1 MKAKLNLL
9 FLLACAFICSES
21 FAQCSITSPDVDC
34 GYTSTYPL
42 TWILNGDTVS
52 NTQVSIN
59 SLPFAQYPMP
69 IDYEVLNYHIEISSD
84 CTIDTT
90 VYYLSLHLSQNE
102 LNFCQGSFNLPI
114 VCEGVFPDSLI
125 LTYQWYIS
133 SSSGSLVNSIPN
145 ETGSSYTPPTSSA
158 GLKYYSC
165 VVGIADN
172 SCDFQILQASVDVD
186 TPTFQLN
193 ASSPLLQE
201 ICTGGSPPLQV
212 SSNPTVANLQY
223 QWYSNSTNSTTSSEM
238 LQGSTQ
244 SSLTTI
250 VDGIGNH
257 YFYCVAYVLDNAC
270 SRTSQFFNVVVV
282 EQAEISQQPISSSV
296 CNGTSGLEL
305 CVDYINATG
314 NPTYQWF
321 SSLVNDNTAGVTIN
335 GANSSC
341 FTPPTSQSGQDFYY
355 VKIDYSGIGCESR
368 ISNCGNVSVI
378 DYPVS
383 NLVDTLYACNAN
395 TLNLFLEEIGGNTVV
410 WNNLLANNSTI
421 SIADGDI
428 VTVSIT
434 ESLANCETTDLAHV
448 VVVQSSGGNL
458 LNSQVLCE
466 NQSELIIEPT
476 VSSSSNYPDYNY
488 WEISS
493 DGIQWNYL
501 DSTSSESL
509 VLSNNYQSDF
519 SIRKRSM
526 SYVNNFTCLSE
537 PSNSH
542 FVDLFNHNLEI
553 TSASGMLCNGSSN
566 IVYECNGCESQNS
579 EWTIEGGVISDVI
592 GNSVIVDWLADYTGI
607 SQLTVEENDPLSS
620 CVSVDSIEI
629 MFSEFPAPPEVEIL
643 LIDGTFGL
651 LGSVLD
657 GQYTV
662 LWGTTNYLSGQES
675 VSCESQN
682 YCEFGTLDTLN
693 YAYWVELTLLGGCH
707 TRSYFNS
714 QLINTI
720 NENEWVIGTKVFP
733 NPSNESFSIILPDQG
748 KYELYLTDTFGNVV
762 ESFTSNGTSMYRF
775 GDRLA
780 QGLYFLKVI
789 DLQNKTSEC
798 HKLIKI

>member
-1 MKAKLNLL
+1 MKAKLNLF
-9 FLLACAFICSES
+9 FLAAFTFICSVS
-21 FAQCSITSPDVDC
+21 FSQCIITSPEVDC

-42 TWILNGDTVS
+42 TWILNGDNVS

-69 IDYEVLNYHIEISSD
+69 IDYEVLNYHIEGPNG

-90 VYYLSLHLSQNE
+90 VYYLNLHLSQNE
-102 LNFCQGSFNLPI
+102 LNFCQGSFSSPI
-114 VCEGVFPDSLI
+114 TCEGVFPDNLT
-125 LTYQWYIS
+125 LTYQWYVSPDS
-133 SSSGSLVNSIPN
+133 SSLGNLLQN
-145 ETGSSYTPPTSSA
+145 ETGSSYTPLIPNAIT
-158 GLKYYSC
+158 KYYSC
-165 VVGIADN
+165 VVEIVGN
-172 SCDFQILQASVDVD
+172 SCFSQTLQAEVNVTSS
-186 TPTFQLN
+186 FQLN
-193 ASSPLLQE
+193 AITPLEQE
-201 ICTGGSPPLQV
+201 ICQGVSPILQV
-212 SSNPTVANLQY
+212 SSNPAGSSIHY
-223 QWYSNSTNSTTSSEM
+223 QWYSNSTNSTTTSVF
-238 LQGSTQ
+238 LPNDTLN
-244 SSLTTI
+244 SLTTNL
-250 VDGIGNH
+250 VELGPN
-257 YFYCVAYVLDNAC
+257 YFYCVASTLDSVC
-270 SRTSQFFNVVVV
+270 FIQSQIFEIIVV

-314 NPTYQWF
+314 NPAYQWY
-321 SSLVNDNTAGVTIN
+321 SSLVNDNTAGVAVS

-383 NLVDTLYACNAN
+383 NLLDTLYACNAN
-395 TLNLFLEEIGGNTVV
+395 TLNLFLEEIGDNTVV
-410 WNNLLANNSTI
+410 WNNQLANNSTI

-448 VVVQSSGGNL
+448 VFVQSSGGNL
-458 LNSQVLCE
+458 VNSQVLCE
-466 NQSELIIEPT
+466 NQSELIVEST
-476 VSSSSNYPDYNY
+476 VSSSSNYPDYSF
-488 WEISS
+488 WEFST
-493 DGIQWNYL
+493 DGIQWSYL

-519 SIRKRSM
+519 SVRKRSK

-566 IVYECNGCESQNS
+566 IVYECSGCDSQNS
-579 EWTIEGGVISDVI
+579 QWTIEGGEINTDLGS
-592 GNSVIVDWLADYTGI
+592 SVIVDWFADHTGI

-629 MFSEFPAPPEVEIL
+629 TFSEFPAPPELEIL
-643 LIDGTFGL
+643 LIDETFGL

-720 NENEWVIGTKVFP
+720 NDNEWVIGTKVFP
-733 NPSNESFSIILPDQG
+733 NPSNESFSIILPDQR

-775 GDRLA
+775 GERLA
-780 QGLYFLKVI
+780 QGLYLLKVI
-789 DLQNKTSEC
+789 DSQNKTSEC

>member
-1 MKAKLNLL
+1 
-9 FLLACAFICSES
+9 
-21 FAQCSITSPDVDC
+21 
-34 GYTSTYPL
+34 
-42 TWILNGDTVS
+42 
-52 NTQVSIN
+52 
-59 SLPFAQYPMP
+59 
-69 IDYEVLNYHIEISSD
+69 
-84 CTIDTT
+84 
-90 VYYLSLHLSQNE
+90 
-102 LNFCQGSFNLPI
+102 
-114 VCEGVFPDSLI
+114 
-125 LTYQWYIS
+125 
-133 SSSGSLVNSIPN
+133 
-145 ETGSSYTPPTSSA
+145 
-158 GLKYYSC
+158 
-165 VVGIADN
+165 
-172 SCDFQILQASVDVD
+172 
-186 TPTFQLN
+186 
-193 ASSPLLQE
+193 
-201 ICTGGSPPLQV
+201 
-212 SSNPTVANLQY
+212 
-223 QWYSNSTNSTTSSEM
+223 
-238 LQGSTQ
+238 
-244 SSLTTI
+244 
-250 VDGIGNH
+250 
-257 YFYCVAYVLDNAC
+257 
-270 SRTSQFFNVVVV
+270 
-282 EQAEISQQPISSSV
+282 
-296 CNGTSGLEL
+296 
-305 CVDYINATG
+305 
-314 NPTYQWF
+314 
-321 SSLVNDNTAGVTIN
+321 
-335 GANSSC
+335 
-341 FTPPTSQSGQDFYY
+341 
-355 VKIDYSGIGCESR
+355 
-368 ISNCGNVSVI
+368 
-378 DYPVS
+378 
-383 NLVDTLYACNAN
+383 
-395 TLNLFLEEIGGNTVV
+395 LNLFLEEIGDNTVV
-410 WNNLLANNSTI
+410 WNNQLANNSTI

-448 VVVQSSGGNL
+448 VVVQSSGGNIV
-458 LNSQVLCE
+458 NSQVLCE

-509 VLSNNYQSDF
+509 VLANNYQSDF

-553 TSASGMLCNGSSN
+553 TSASGILCNGSSN
-566 IVYECNGCESQNS
+566 IVYECSGCESQNS

-592 GNSVIVDWLADYTGI
+592 GNSVIVDWLVDYTGI

-629 MFSEFPAPPEVEIL
+629 MFSGFPAPPEVEIL

-693 YAYWVELTLLGGCH
+693 YAYWLELTLPGGCH

-714 QLINTI
+714 QLVNTI
-720 NENEWVIGTKVFP
+720 SENKLVVGTKVFP
-733 NPSNESFSIILPDQG
+733 NPS
-748 KYELYLTDTFGNVV
+748 K
-762 ESFTSNGTSMYRF
+762 ESFTINLPVRGNYAFYLLDSCGNMLDNFASNGACVYSF
-775 GDRLA
+775 GDGLA

>member
-1 MKAKLNLL
+1 MKAKLILRL
-9 FLLACAFICSES
+9 FVLFELITSKAL
-21 FAQCSITSPDVDC
+21 AQCDYTNSNGECV
-34 GYTSTYPL
+34 YTSSYQL
-42 TWILNGDTVS
+42 TWELNDIPVDNSLITINSVPFNSFNTSGDFEELNYHLNGD
-52 NTQVSIN
+52 
-59 SLPFAQYPMP
+59 LCPGDFA
-69 IDYEVLNYHIEISSD
+69 L
-84 CTIDTT
+84 
-90 VYYLSLHLSQNE
+90 YYLKLHLSLSE
-102 LNFCQGSFNLPI
+102 LNFCQDSPNLPI
-114 VCEGVFPDSLI
+114 VCEGLFPDSLNI
-125 LTYQWYIS
+125 TYQWYS
-133 SSSGSLVNSIPN
+133 STIEGSIGNAIQNATGNSYSPSTEFAN
-145 ETGSSYTPPTSSA
+145 TRF
-158 GLKYYSC
+158 YSC
-165 VVGIADN
+165 VLGLLNNPCYSDTLHATVHVTP
-172 SCDFQILQASVDVD
+172 SFQITV
-186 TPTFQLN
+186 
-193 ASSPLLQE
+193 SPPLTQE
-201 ICTGGSPPLQV
+201 ICTGGSPTLQV
-212 SSNPTVANLQY
+212 SSSPTLVGIQY
-223 QWYSNSTNSTTSSEM
+223 QWYSNSMPTTTSATI
-238 LQGSTQ
+238 LQGEILNTLDTNLLNSG
-244 SSLTTI
+244 LR
-250 VDGIGNH
+250 
-257 YFYCVAYVLDNAC
+257 YFYCVASLDDVC
-270 SRTSQFFNVVVV
+270 FRTSQFFAVNVVD
-282 EQAEISQQPISSSV
+282 QAEISQLPISNNV
-296 CNGTSGLEL
+296 CQGSNSLEL

-314 NPTYQWF
+314 NPSYQWY
-321 SSLVNDNTAGVTIN
+321 SSLVNDNTAGVAVS

-395 TLNLFLEEIGGNTVV
+395 TLNLFLEEIGDNTVV
-410 WNNLLANNSTI
+410 WNNQLANNSTI

-448 VVVQSSGGNL
+448 VFVQSSGGNL
-458 LNSQVLCE
+458 VNSQVLCE
-466 NQSELIIEPT
+466 NQSELIVEST

-488 WEISS
+488 WEIST

-519 SIRKRSM
+519 SVRKRSM

-553 TSASGMLCNGSSN
+553 TSASATLCNGSSN
-566 IVYECNGCESQNS
+566 IIYECNGCDSQNS
-579 EWTIEGGVISDVI
+579 QWTIEGGEINTDLGS
-592 GNSVIVDWLADYTGI
+592 SVIVDWFADQTGI

-629 MFSEFPAPPEVEIL
+629 TFSEFPAPPEVEIL
-643 LIDGTFGL
+643 LIDETFGL

-714 QLINTI
+714 QLVNTI
-720 NENEWVIGTKVFP
+720 SENEWVIGTKVFP
-733 NPSNESFSIILPDQG
+733 NPSNESFSIILPEQG

-762 ESFTSNGTSMYRF
+762 ESFTTNGTSMYRF
-775 GDRLA
+775 GERLA

>member
-9 FLLACAFICSES
+9 FMAVCTFICSVS
-21 FAQCSITSPDVDC
+21 FSQCIITSPEVNC

-42 TWILNGDTVS
+42 TWILDGDTV
-52 NTQVSIN
+52 NN
-59 SLPFAQYPMP
+59 SLVTIDSLPVADFPLP
-69 IDYEVLNYHIEISSD
+69 TDDYEVLNYHIEGPNG

-90 VYYLSLHLSQNE
+90 VYYLNLHLSQYE
-102 LNFCQGSFNLPI
+102 LNFCQGSFSSPI
-114 VCEGVFPDSLI
+114 ICEGVFPDNLT
-125 LTYQWYIS
+125 LTYQWFVSPDS
-133 SSSGSLVNSIPN
+133 SSLGNLLQN
-145 ETGSSYTPPTSSA
+145 ETGSSYTPLIPNA
-158 GLKYYSC
+158 GTKYYSC

-172 SCDFQILQASVDVD
+172 SCVIQTLQAEVNVTSS
-186 TPTFQLN
+186 FQLN
-193 ASSPLLQE
+193 AITPLEQE
-201 ICTGGSPPLQV
+201 ICQGVSPILQV
-212 SSNPTVANLQY
+212 SSNPTGSSIHY
-223 QWYSNSTNSTTSSEM
+223 QWYSNSTNSTTTSVF
-238 LQGSTQ
+238 LPNDTLN
-244 SSLTTI
+244 SLTTNL
-250 VDGIGNH
+250 VELGPN
-257 YFYCVAYVLDNAC
+257 YFYCVASTLDSVC
-270 SRTSQFFNVVVV
+270 YIQSQIFEIVVV

-296 CNGTSGLEL
+296 CQGSNGLEL
-305 CVDYINATG
+305 CIDYDNATG
-314 NPTYQWF
+314 NPSYQWF
-321 SSLVNDNTAGVTIN
+321 SSLVNDNTAGVAIN

-355 VKIDYSGIGCESR
+355 VEIDYSGIGCESR
-368 ISNCGNVSVI
+368 ISNCGNVTVI

-383 NLVDTLYACNAN
+383 NLVDSLYSCNAN

-410 WNNLLANNSTI
+410 WNNQLANNSTI

-448 VVVQSSGGNL
+448 VLVQSSGGNL
-458 LNSQVLCE
+458 VNSQVLCE

-537 PSNSH
+537 PSNSQ
-542 FVDLFNHNLEI
+542 FVDLFNHILEI
-553 TSASGMLCNGSSN
+553 TNASAMLCNGSSN
-566 IVYECNGCESQNS
+566 IVYECSGCESQNS
-579 EWTIEGGVISDVI
+579 EWIIEGGVISDVI

-607 SQLTVEENDPLSS
+607 SKLTVVENDPLSS

-651 LGSVLD
+651 LGSVLN

-693 YAYWVELTLLGGCH
+693 YAYWVELTLPGGCH

-720 NENEWVIGTKVFP
+720 SENEWVIGTKVFP
-733 NPSNESFSIILPDQG
+733 NPSKESFTINIPVRG
-748 KYELYLTDTFGNVV
+748 NYAFYLFDSCGNVV
-762 ESFTSNGTSMYRF
+762 DNFESNVAGIYGF
-775 GDRLA
+775 GDGLA

-789 DLQNKTSEC
+789 DLQNKASEC